1 MKNAVIVDTGPLVA
15 LINQRERHH
24 AWAHQQFNSIGPPAF
39 TCETVIAEAAYLLR
53 GFSKGIDSLM
63 QLLERGHLTIPFRLA
78 DELPAVTRLLK
89 RYATVPMSLADACLV
104 RMAELHTTSPVLTL
118 DSDFR
123 IYRKSGRTVIPT
135 LMPK

>member
-1 MKNAVIVDTGPLVA
+1 MKDAVIIDTGPLVA

-24 AWAHQQFNSIGPPAF
+24 VWAHQQFSSIVPPAF
-39 TCETVIAEAAYLLR
+39 TCEAVIAEAAHLLR
-53 GFSKGIDSLM
+53 NFPKGVDSLL
-63 QLLERGHLTIPFRLA
+63 QLLERGHMTIPFHLT
-78 DELPAVTRLLK
+78 DELPAVSRLMK
-89 RYATVPMSLADACLV
+89 RYASVPMSFADACLV

-123 IYRKSGRTVIPT
+123 IYRKSSRAVIPT